1 MNYSFEL
8 QEMKPFLVF
17 DLKEKVII
25 TILIITTLSIG
36 ILIQKQIY
44 KFIQRRKERLINKI
58 IISHMMVLNLC
69 HPIWLIVTLLISL
82 IEGIFIN
89 DFIFLNIPKVC

>member
-25 TILIITTLSIG
+25 TIMIILTILTG
-36 ILIQKQIY
+36 IFIQKQIY
-44 KFIQRRKERLINKI
+44 KFLKRRKDRLINKMI
-58 IISHMMVLNLC
+58 ITHAIGE
-69 HPIWLIVTLLISL
+69 HP
-82 IEGIFIN
+82 
-89 DFIFLNIPKVC
+89 